1 MTTQVIFLEYLKKST
16 DAAQNITGMNAANKD
31 VFLTK
36 VRPFIVPFF
45 GLYW

>member
-1 MTTQVIFLEYLKKST
+1 M

-36 VRPFIVPFF
+36 VRPFIMPFF
-45 GLYW
+45 ELYLAIVEAAKST